1 MAHKLAIPPK
11 APSPFFAGS
20 TLQFAWDQ
28 TSLGLLMECPRK
40 YQLSILEQWSSKGK
54 SHHLTFG
61 GRFADAMQH
70 YHLARAGGKDHEE
83 ALDIVVAQAL
93 RDTWIRPL
101 CEDEGCDQFGK
112 PHVHT
117 DTGEPW
123 DSGDTKKNRM
133 TLIRSIIWYFETY
146 RDDAMRTVILPNG
159 EPAVELLFTFE
170 SGIKASNNLG
180 EFLFTGHID
189 RLVDFDG
196 TKFVLDNKTT
206 GGGLGT
212 YYFSQYDLD
221 NQMSQYTLA
230 GRVCYNVPVKGV
242 VIDAAQI
249 MVGFTAF
256 GRSITTRSQAQL
268 DEWHGNAGSWLHLAE
283 RFADSGKY
291 PMNLKS
297 CNNYGGCAFR
307 SVCGSDPAIRKNMLE
322 THFEKR
328 VWNPL
333 DVR

>member
-1 MAHKLAIPPK
+1 MAAKLAVPPK
-11 APSPFFAGS
+11 APSPFFAGTS
-20 TLQFAWDQ
+20 LQFAWDQ

-40 YQLSILEQWSSKGK
+40 YQLSILEQWTPKGK

-70 YHLARAGGKDHEE
+70 YHMALAAGKDHEE

-93 RDTWIRPL
+93 RDTWLRT
-101 CEDEGCDQFGK
+101 EDDPEGQ
-112 PHVHT
+112 
-117 DTGEPW
+117 PW
-123 DSGDTKKNRM
+123 GSGDTKKNRF
-133 TLIRSIIWYFETY
+133 TLIRSIVWYFEQY
-146 RDDAMRTVILPNG
+146 KDDAMKTVILPNG
-159 EPAVELLFTFE
+159 DPAVELLFTFD
-170 SGIKASNNLG
+170 SGITGPSGSNY
-180 EFLFTGHID
+180 LFTGHID

-206 GGGLGT
+206 GGALGS

-268 DEWHGNAGSWLHLAE
+268 DEWHGNAESWIRLAE

-307 SVCGSDPAIRKNMLE
+307 SICGSDPAIRKNMLE